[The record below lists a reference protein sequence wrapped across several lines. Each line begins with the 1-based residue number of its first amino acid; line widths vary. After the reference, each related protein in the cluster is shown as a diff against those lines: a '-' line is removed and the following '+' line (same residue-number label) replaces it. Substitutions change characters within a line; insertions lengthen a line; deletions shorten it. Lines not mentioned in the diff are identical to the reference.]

1 MDVKFF
7 IIILYSLAEVSRL
20 VDRFFFKGENKMNI
34 IEEIIKN
41 QNNDDNNI
49 FEMATLRKS
58 KSNLPVNLYLDDS
71 GSYLRGGHSPR
82 IKFQANK
89 GDHPNTRGIISMTIS
104 DDPEIPIDDYK
115 NKTREL
121 DESDIVQIKKFV
133 ILNKDNLLRLC
144 DIEDNYDFSD
154 FSMDMKKL

>member
-1 MDVKFF
+1 
-7 IIILYSLAEVSRL
+7 
-20 VDRFFFKGENKMNI
+20 
-34 IEEIIKN
+34 
-41 QNNDDNNI
+41 
-49 FEMATLRKS
+49 
-58 KSNLPVNLYLDDS
+58 
-71 GSYLRGGHSPR
+71 
-82 IKFQANK
+82 
-89 GDHPNTRGIISMTIS
+89 MTIS

>member
-1 MDVKFF
+1 
-7 IIILYSLAEVSRL
+7 
-20 VDRFFFKGENKMNI
+20 MNI

>member
-71 GSYLRGGHSPR
+71 GSYLRGG
-82 IKFQANK
+82 A
-89 GDHPNTRGIISMTIS
+89 II
-104 DDPEIPIDDYK
+104 
-115 NKTREL
+115 
-121 DESDIVQIKKFV
+121 QIRAV
-133 ILNKDNLLRLC
+133 
-144 DIEDNYDFSD
+144 
-154 FSMDMKKL
+154 